1 MWSVDGV
8 RSMKAN
14 IDAYNASA
22 SPVPV
27 STFAGV
33 AYHGSISLAVWHGN
47 LPAVRALL
55 KSGVDVNKRVLRDNW
70 GPHCTTQPMRDTCP
84 S

>member
-14 IDAYNASA
+14 IDAYNDLQ
-22 SPVPV
+22 PVPV
-27 STFAGV
+27 STFAV
-33 AYHGSISLAVWHGN
+33 PLSRAPIYLAVWHGN

-55 KSGVDVNKRVLRDNW
+55 KSGVDVNKHVSRDNW
-70 GPHCTTQPMRDTCP
+70 DPTVLR
-84 S
+84 SL